1 MKHNLYIRFLSIYAF
16 SCISAQT
23 IYAEDLSSSIGAR
36 RQAAVAQARAGN
48 FEQSLPELQ
57 NLVKEAPKDIGII
70 ADYIV
75 ALIWANKPQEALAL
89 ANTIQLQTAP
99 IYCVNALAKAA
110 RDIGDFTQALG
121 LYEQLIS
128 RQPGPLDPVF
138 GKILTL
144 IDLKQFQQAQAQL
157 SILRRDYPNNPDVYR
172 AMSYLGQAIQQ
183 PIMVIDANTRLLAI
197 NPQDNEAARQLII
210 ASNEAGAS
218 QQAAALAQK
227 YPNAVDENTLDRIA
241 SDSATHHLAW
251 GHYKPKNPA
260 QRFADIDI
268 ALAKLDALC
277 RCDWAKLDL
286 SNRKNKNLMFDRMVG
301 LRDRYRMNEVIAHHQ
316 QLTQAKLDLP
326 DYVLNALGDAYLY
339 KRQPE
344 QALKLYEESLVKN
357 PQNVQISFAK
367 FYALIETEQFDAA
380 YKLIDDLSSNQAVYR
395 NRPKNPVVREGQHKL
410 DADMKAAYARAYG
423 DNLAPAQFSFQK
435 LLAIGPLNKELQLAL
450 AEIWRWRGWP
460 ELAEPKF
467 AELIQA
473 QSNISQSDL
482 VQAKVNLA
490 HTHLDLRDWKVAE
503 NEINPLAKEYPEN
516 SAVQELAYR
525 WKLHNMCQLI
535 MDANTTGASGGTFGS
550 RQNMLNAHLY
560 SQPLNDHYRAF
571 VATSYNHSSFI
582 EGAGTATFTGGGVEY
597 TNRDWRI
604 TGSLS
609 GVGANASGVNVVT
622 TAEFRLDDYWSF
634 GTGLELNSNQMP
646 LRGLKGGT
654 NADLAYA
661 NARYR
666 WSDLDSVDFGTNLM
680 AMDDGNHRQSLYAAL
695 NNRLMTEPHYKLNL
709 HTRLDASKNNQQN
722 VMYFNPQS
730 DLELG
735 VVADNVWMQWRRY
748 DSSFSHRLQLGVGQ
762 YWQEN
767 YGSNGTWLMS
777 YEQQIKWN
785 NRFEFD
791 YGVRRNQHPYDGV
804 EEYFT
809 QYFCRLNWL
818 F

>member
-1 MKHNLYIRFLSIYAF
+1 MLVMKNSFYIRVLYASAF
-16 SCISAQT
+16 SCLYAQSALA
-23 IYAEDLSSSIGAR
+23 AELSTSIGER

-48 FEQSLPELQ
+48 FAQSLPELQ

-75 ALIWANKPQEALAL
+75 ALTWANKPQEALAL

-110 RDIGDFTQALG
+110 RDVGDFTQALS

-128 RQPGPLDPVF
+128 RQAGNLDPVF
-138 GKILTL
+138 GKTLTL
-144 IDLKQFQQAQAQL
+144 IDLKEFQQAQAQL
-157 SILRRDYPNNPDVYR
+157 SILRKDYPNNPDVYR
-172 AMSYLGQAIQQ
+172 AMSYLGQATQQ
-183 PIMVIDANTRLLAI
+183 PIVVIDANTRLLAI

-227 YPNAVDENTLDRIA
+227 YPNAVDENTLERIA
-241 SDSATHHLAW
+241 NDSAAHHLAW
-251 GHYKPKNPA
+251 GHYKPQNPA
-260 QRFADIDI
+260 QRFDDIDI

-277 RCDWAKLDL
+277 RCDWSKLDL
-286 SNRKNKNLMFDRMVG
+286 SSNKNKNLMFDRLVG
-301 LRDRYRMNEVIAHHQ
+301 LRDRYRMNEVIAHHH

-380 YKLIDDLSSNQAVYR
+380 YTLIDGLSNNQAVYR

-460 ELAEPKF
+460 ELAEQKF
-467 AELIQA
+467 AELNKA
-473 QSNISQSDL
+473 QPNHL
-482 VQAKVNLA
+482 QAKVDLA
-490 HTHLDLRDWKVAE
+490 HAHLDLRDWKVAE
-503 NEINPLAKEYPEN
+503 NEIQPLVKEYPEN
-516 SAVQELAYR
+516 SAVNELGRR
-525 WKLHNMCQLI
+525 WQLHTKRQLI
-535 MDANTTGASGGTFGS
+535 MDANTTGSSGGTFGS
-550 RQNMLNAHLY
+550 RENIINAQLY
-560 SQPLNDHYRAF
+560 SRPFNENYRAF
-571 VATSYNHSSFI
+571 IATNYDKSSFQ
-582 EGAGTATFTGGGVEY
+582 EGAGTATFAGGGLEY
-597 TNRDWRI
+597 TDRDWRI
-604 TGSLS
+604 TTTLG
-609 GVGANASGVNVVT
+609 GAGADASGVNVGV
-622 TAEFRLDDYWSF
+622 TAEYRLDDYWSF
-634 GTGLELNSNQMP
+634 GTGLELNTNQMP
-646 LRGLKGGT
+646 LRGLKEGT
-654 NADLAYA
+654 NADLLYT

-666 WSDLDSVDFGTNLM
+666 WSDLDSVDVGANYVLM
-680 AMDDGNHRQSLYAAL
+680 EDGNHRQAFNVAFS
-695 NNRLMTEPHYKLNL
+695 NRLITQPHYKLNL
-709 HTRLDASKNNQQN
+709 NTRLDASKNNQEG
-722 VMYFNPQS
+722 VLYFNPER
-730 DLELG
+730 DLELT
-735 VVADNVWMQWRRY
+735 VVADNVWTQWRRY

-762 YWQEN
+762 YWQKN
-767 YGSNGTWLMS
+767 FSTNITWMMS
-777 YEQQIKWN
+777 YEQQVKWDDSL
-785 NRFEFD
+785 EFA
-791 YGVRRNQHPYDGV
+791 YGVRRNLHPYDGV
-804 EEYFT
+804 DEYFN